1 MATKI
6 AFITD
11 VHGNAPALRAVLAEL
26 AHEDDLLHI
35 YGGGDLIG
43 IGPDT
48 NEVLDLLSAQPAFTS
63 VAGNHEVSILAALLT
78 GEPTSSFPEMEAH
91 HRWVAGEL
99 DRRFVPHLTAM
110 PLVLSPQHGGKELF
124 LAHYHLDAEQQLL
137 PIDPEPTLATLESHY
152 GQHTAAAILTGHH
165 HDGHCF
171 ERPGRVYLNPG
182 ALGCGPD
189 PVARYAVL
197 TLSEDG
203 IEVQRRAAAY
213 DRERFLASYAQ
224 RAVPDREFIL
234 RRFHGQG

>member
-1 MATKI
+1 MTTKI

-26 AHEDDLLHI
+26 AREDDLLHI

-91 HRWVAGEL
+91 HQWVAGEL
-99 DRRFVPHLTAM
+99 DRRFLPQLTTM
-110 PLVLSPQHGGKELF
+110 PQTLAPGHGDVELF
-124 LAHYHLDAEQQLL
+124 IAHYHLDAAQELS
-137 PIDPEPTLATLESHY
+137 PIDPEPTLAKLESHY
-152 GQHTAAAILTGHH
+152 ADHPAAAILTGHH

-182 ALGCGPD
+182 ALGCGPG

-197 TLSEDG
+197 TLSADG
-203 IEVQRRAAAY
+203 IEVQRHAAAY
-213 DRERFLASYAQ
+213 DRERFLESYAR

-234 RRFHGQG
+234 QRFHGQT